1 MLTASDVMTTEVIT
15 VTPEASVREI
25 AKLLHTHQISG
36 VPVIGPDNRVVGIV
50 SEGDLIGHAEVVG
63 EQHASWLFNLFADV
77 RALARDYTKT
87 HGRCAK
93 DVMTSDVITVP
104 PDASLAEI
112 AKTLAQHRIK
122 RVPVVENGKLVGIVT
137 RGNLLKA
144 LETAEQPNVPSLD
157 DRALQE
163 KILAEL
169 NTQPWAHL
177 MMKNVTVTNGV
188 VDLEG
193 FVDNEDERR
202 ALTVAAANV
211 PGVKRVEDHL
221 RRFPEV
227 RGR

>member
-1 MLTASDVMTTEVIT
+1 LLGLFSDVKV
-15 VTPEASVREI
+15 
-25 AKLLHTHQISG
+25 
-36 VPVIGPDNRVVGIV
+36 
-50 SEGDLIGHAEVVG
+50 
-63 EQHASWLFNLFADV
+63 
-77 RALARDYTKT
+77 LARDYTKT

-93 DVMTSDVITVP
+93 DVMVSPVITVS

-112 AKTLAQHRIK
+112 VKTLKENRIK

-144 LETAEQPNVPSLD
+144 LETAEHSDVPSVG
-157 DRALQE
+157 DRTLQE

-177 MMKNVTVTNGV
+177 MMKSVVVRDGV

-202 ALTVAAANV
+202 AITIAAANV

-221 RRFPEV
+221 RQFPAV

>member
-15 VTPEASVREI
+15 VASATPVYEI

-36 VPVIGPDNRVVGIV
+36 VPVVDPDKRVIGIV

-63 EQHASWLFNLFADV
+63 EQHRSWLLGLFSDV
-77 RALARDYTKT
+77 RGLARDYTKT

-93 DVMTSDVITVP
+93 DVMVSPVITVS

-112 AKTLAQHRIK
+112 VKTLKENRIK

-144 LETAEQPNVPSLD
+144 LETAEHSDAPSVG
-157 DRALQE
+157 DRILHE
-163 KILAEL
+163 RILAEL

-177 MMKNVTVTNGV
+177 LMKSIVVKDGV

-202 ALTVAAANV
+202 AITIAAANV

-221 RRFPEV
+221 REFPAV